1 MASASSSVIWS
12 SRGQL
17 RSSSP
22 AHTSAPSMLLL
33 AADHRRFSIPPSAS
47 VPLLTSGIP
56 PACKGL
62 PPLVCQ
68 ADSLQPNQLMEQLSE
83 KLFNCSSSSDTTS
96 AAQLT
101 FMRHFVSEL
110 IVPVKHRQPFSMG
123 KRRKGG
129 AKHRFPLE
137 QVSTHRCSIN
147 KWRINKL
154 ILQPVECLPG
164 RSQEFHNVNH
174 LLTSS
179 GPRTSRLCGGLSYR
193 NHHQVLRR
201 ECRRQRVTHQD
212 CDHCLN
218 RSASELPKDLER
230 LNWTI

>member
-1 MASASSSVIWS
+1 
-12 SRGQL
+12 
-17 RSSSP
+17 
-22 AHTSAPSMLLL
+22 MLLL
-33 AADHRRFSIPPSAS
+33 AADHRRFSIPPSTS

-68 ADSLQPNQLMEQLSE
+68 ADSLQPNQLMEQLCM

-110 IVPVKHRQPFSMG
+110 IVPVKCRQQFSMG
-123 KRRKGG
+123 KRRKGS
-129 AKHRFPLE
+129 AKASFSLG
-137 QVSTHRCSIN
+137 CSIN

-179 GPRTSRLCGGLSYR
+179 GPRTSRLRGGLSYR

-201 ECRRQRVTHQD
+201 
-212 CDHCLN
+212 
-218 RSASELPKDLER
+218 DLME
-230 LNWTI
+230 IAGGKE